1 MWVDGS
7 KINGGNVGATVCWKD
22 RDLNSWEKTRVFLGK
37 IKEILDAELWAIGN
51 GLKNAR
57 KIALNTQN
65 TPLTIFSDSREAF
78 TEIRHLCRIYR
89 VFIGYLLG

>member
-7 KINGGNVGATVCWKD
+7 KIDGGNVGATVCWKD
-22 RDLNSWEKTRVFLGK
+22 RDLNSWKKIVFLGK

-57 KIALNTQN
+57 KITLNTQN

-78 TEIRHLCRIYR
+78 TEIRHR
-89 VFIGYLLG
+89 VVIGYLLGYQVTK